1 MTKNEIIEAINATI
15 IPNGQKGITAESLA
29 NILLEMVNATPE
41 GGSSSGRG
49 QIVFYMGMPNEDY
62 TECTLTPEQQ
72 AHNAEMAKIIKESPI
87 SLAATI
93 DGVDSIIAGFPPE
106 VDSSG
111 MKNNW
116 FSAITIY
123 APPIL
128 ATAMGLPTEGIVLAL
143 SETEQLFVAMDGSVV
158 IFSGE

>member
-29 NILLEMVNATPE
+29 NILLEIVNATPE
-41 GGSSSGRG
+41 GGSGGSG

-72 AHNAEMAKIIKESPI
+72 AHNAEMAKIIKESPV

-93 DGVDSIIAGFPPE
+93 DYTGHMIANFPAT
-106 VDSSG
+106 DFSG
-111 MKNNW
+111 MKYN
-116 FSAITIY
+116 FISMMTMY
-123 APPIL
+123 ASPIV
-128 ATAMGLPTEGIVLAL
+128 ATTMGLPTEGIALAI
-143 SETEQLFVAMDGSVV
+143 SETDQLFVAMDGSVV
-158 IFSGE
+158 VFYGE